1 MSPIGLTTS
10 QLTSSHL
17 VAHDDAVTV
26 VREAVRLG
34 VDVIDTAPLYGLGEA
49 EYIVGKA
56 LEPLPDKVFLM
67 GKIGR
72 FEKSIVS
79 SHGVGCYRSP
89 ALITAQFEHSLR
101 LLRRDRLD
109 LLLLHESDWPEWWE
123 PGTEVRGPVLDV
135 LDQLRAQGRI
145 GGTGLFPSDPSQV
158 PRLCGSGGFDALL
171 FRKDV
176 HVMRQEPLAASLGC
190 ARSRNMGVAVATSL
204 SPSDADRAPHGEAV
218 RAVAHEAGLSLTE
231 LGLRWL
237 LSQEDVHTVLVG
249 PRNREEL
256 ERAVA
261 WADKPPLEPALLR
274 ALADA
279 SSARQRNPW
288 NPGIDGA
295 D

>member
-1 MSPIGLTTS
+1 MSPLGLTTS
-10 QLTSSHL
+10 QLTSAHL
-17 VAHDDAVTV
+17 VAHDDAVAL

-56 LEPLPDKVFLM
+56 LEPLADRIFLM

-79 SHGVGCYRSP
+79 GHGTACYRSP
-89 ALITAQFEHSLR
+89 ALISAQFEHSLR

-123 PGTEVRGPVLDV
+123 PGAEVRGPVLDL
-135 LDQLRAQGRI
+135 LDRLREQGRI
-145 GGTGLFPSDPSQV
+145 GGTGMFPSDPSQA
-158 PRLCGSGGFDALL
+158 PRLCGSGRFDALL
-171 FRKDV
+171 FRKDM
-176 HVMRQEPLAASLGC
+176 HVVRQAPLAVSLES
-190 ARSRNMGVAVATSL
+190 ARSQNMGVAVAASL
-204 SPSDADRAPHGEAV
+204 SPSDAGRAPHGEAV
-218 RAVAHEAGLSLTE
+218 QAVAREAGLSLPE
-231 LGLRWL
+231 LGVRWL

-249 PRNREEL
+249 PRDRKEL

-261 WADKPPLEPALLR
+261 WAAEPPLEPALLR

-279 SSARQRNPW
+279 SGVRQRNPW
-288 NPGIDGA
+288 NPEIDGA